1 MKLFVALITYF
12 VLTSSYVYA
21 LSATPPSRNG
31 HRLDSTVGSTDSD
44 RSSNPKSNGR
54 RIRES
59 RRDDSTNGRRTREPR
74 RNESRRKRPESP
86 RRSQRAISNPE
97 PFDALTLVSKQE
109 SNEDA
114 QPINL
119 STATLR
125 IISSH
130 GKDATSDSLAQ
141 QLNTKMVDQDKVLT
155 FFSLDDLFPNLDFS
169 KVFHTNS
176 TFRESIRSA
185 IRRDIFNSTPGNNK
199 ISEKVAAIMLADE
212 SSLQGT
218 WNIANVKM
226 EALTQVMVDGLGESA
241 PTGIEFMKT
250 VGGLCGKNPSM
261 HWIDIIGVKKRTI
274 SHAWHQDTGRLHPGV
289 GGSGNTEDGNCDSFT
304 VMLGFPCEDLF
315 TGTGI
320 FTHVV
325 KLDREHYAP
334 IDHNFNE
341 PILFEG
347 RIEENFIV
355 RPKFGLGSELVRFR
369 DVDVLH
375 SAPDVTYRTSV
386 MRFM

>member
-1 MKLFVALITYF
+1 MYNKQSILNHVHTTNVKIIMKLFVALITYF

-31 HRLDSTVGSTDSD
+31 HRLDSTVGSTGSD
-44 RSSNPKSNGR
+44 RSSNLKSNGR

-59 RRDDSTNGRRTREPR
+59 RRDDSTSSDISSHPKHNGRRTREPR

-155 FFSLDDLFPNLDFS
+155 FFSLDDLFPNLGMD
-169 KVFHTNS
+169 
-176 TFRESIRSA
+176 EL
-185 IRRDIFNSTPGNNK
+185 
-199 ISEKVAAIMLADE
+199 MLIHE
-212 SSLQGT
+212 
-218 WNIANVKM
+218 
-226 EALTQVMVDGLGESA
+226 
-241 PTGIEFMKT
+241 
-250 VGGLCGKNPSM
+250 
-261 HWIDIIGVKKRTI
+261 
-274 SHAWHQDTGRLHPGV
+274 
-289 GGSGNTEDGNCDSFT
+289 
-304 VMLGFPCEDLF
+304 
-315 TGTGI
+315 
-320 FTHVV
+320 
-325 KLDREHYAP
+325 
-334 IDHNFNE
+334 
-341 PILFEG
+341 
-347 RIEENFIV
+347 
-355 RPKFGLGSELVRFR
+355 
-369 DVDVLH
+369 
-375 SAPDVTYRTSV
+375 
-386 MRFM
+386 

>member
-21 LSATPPSRNG
+21 LSATAPSRNG
-31 HRLDSTVGSTDSD
+31 HRLDSTVESTGSD

-59 RRDDSTNGRRTREPR
+59 RRDDSTIGRRTREPR

-155 FFSLDDLFPNLDFS
+155 FFSLDDLFPNLGMD
-169 KVFHTNS
+169 
-176 TFRESIRSA
+176 EL
-185 IRRDIFNSTPGNNK
+185 
-199 ISEKVAAIMLADE
+199 MLIHE
-212 SSLQGT
+212 
-218 WNIANVKM
+218 
-226 EALTQVMVDGLGESA
+226 
-241 PTGIEFMKT
+241 
-250 VGGLCGKNPSM
+250 
-261 HWIDIIGVKKRTI
+261 
-274 SHAWHQDTGRLHPGV
+274 
-289 GGSGNTEDGNCDSFT
+289 
-304 VMLGFPCEDLF
+304 
-315 TGTGI
+315 
-320 FTHVV
+320 
-325 KLDREHYAP
+325 
-334 IDHNFNE
+334 
-341 PILFEG
+341 
-347 RIEENFIV
+347 
-355 RPKFGLGSELVRFR
+355 
-369 DVDVLH
+369 
-375 SAPDVTYRTSV
+375 
-386 MRFM
+386 

>member
-1 MKLFVALITYF
+1 MHNKQSILNHVHTTNVKIIMKLFVALITYF

-31 HRLDSTVGSTDSD
+31 HRLDSKVESTGSD

-59 RRDDSTNGRRTREPR
+59 RRDDSTIGRRTREPR

-155 FFSLDDLFPNLDFS
+155 FFSLDDLFPNLGMD
-169 KVFHTNS
+169 KL
-176 TFRESIRSA
+176 
-185 IRRDIFNSTPGNNK
+185 
-199 ISEKVAAIMLADE
+199 MLIHE
-212 SSLQGT
+212 
-218 WNIANVKM
+218 
-226 EALTQVMVDGLGESA
+226 
-241 PTGIEFMKT
+241 
-250 VGGLCGKNPSM
+250 
-261 HWIDIIGVKKRTI
+261 
-274 SHAWHQDTGRLHPGV
+274 
-289 GGSGNTEDGNCDSFT
+289 
-304 VMLGFPCEDLF
+304 
-315 TGTGI
+315 
-320 FTHVV
+320 
-325 KLDREHYAP
+325 
-334 IDHNFNE
+334 
-341 PILFEG
+341 
-347 RIEENFIV
+347 
-355 RPKFGLGSELVRFR
+355 
-369 DVDVLH
+369 
-375 SAPDVTYRTSV
+375 
-386 MRFM
+386 